1 MLARTDDVTTWTTI
15 CVEPGAQVR
24 CLHREDDPAVALT
37 LGRDEPATVEI
48 ALEMVGPVIEALA
61 PYRHPTTRM

>member
-15 CVEPGAQVR
+15 CVEPGARVR
-24 CLHREDDPAVALT
+24 CLHRDDEPAVSLT

-48 ALEMVGPVIEALA
+48 ALEMVGPVIEALT
-61 PYRHPTTRM
+61 PYRRPDARR